1 VAILKHGPLG
11 TFTGPIGNIIGSTWK
26 GKQVI
31 RQKETTERTNFSAL
45 QYRQQLKFSLLMK
58 MLQPLTEFLKEGF
71 SQDPSSMTRFNKA
84 FSLNYRSAITG
95 NYPYFQIDYSQVI
108 LGRGKL
114 SGAAKISCTSPSA
127 GLLQCTWV
135 NFGNDYNACPD
146 DKAYLVT
153 YCERLNH
160 WSIQMGAADRALC
173 LCSMHDPSL
182 SGETLHV
189 YLGFISKDGRR
200 SSDSLYVE
208 MISLI

>member
-1 VAILKHGPLG
+1 
-11 TFTGPIGNIIGSTWK
+11 
-26 GKQVI
+26 
-31 RQKETTERTNFSAL
+31 
-45 QYRQQLKFSLLMK
+45 MK
-58 MLQPLTEFLKEGF
+58 MLQPLTEFLRESF
-71 SQDPSSMTRFNKA
+71 SQDPSCMTRFNKA

-95 NYPYFQIDYSQVI
+95 SYPYFQIDYSQVI

-135 NFGNDYNACPD
+135 NFGNDYNARPD

-160 WSIQMGAADRALC
+160 WSILMRAADRSSES
-173 LCSMHDPSL
+173 CSMYDPSL
-182 SGETLHV
+182 SRETLHV

-200 SSDSLYVE
+200 SSDSQYVG
-208 MISLI
+208 MVSLVS